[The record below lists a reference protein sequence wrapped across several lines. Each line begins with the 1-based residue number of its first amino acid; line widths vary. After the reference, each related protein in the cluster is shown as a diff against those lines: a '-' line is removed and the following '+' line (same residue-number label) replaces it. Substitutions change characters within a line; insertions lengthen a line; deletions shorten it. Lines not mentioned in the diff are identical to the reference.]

1 MVTANQLVEPPLQVR
16 VAGRGVVAVDG
27 EALGDGGAGAAV
39 PDVRERVGEAAAPV
53 GDERADGLAGSRAAN
68 RQTVKKRISVSTD
81 L

>member
-27 EALGDGGAGAAV
+27 EALGDGGAGAEA

-68 RQTVKKRISVSTD
+68 RQTVKKRISVATD